1 MSLSFTVYSSN
12 CSFYGGGKT
21 GKDIDKETNRVR
33 NVGIELNLVM
43 WKLIF
48 LIGKTGQTR
57 STYKPQSR

>member
-1 MSLSFTVYSSN
+1 MYSSN
-12 CSFYGGGKT
+12 CSFYGGSKT
-21 GKDIDKETNRVR
+21 GKDVDKETNRVR
-33 NVGIELNLVM
+33 NVGIKLNLVM